1 MTPESR
7 YWLRFQLVL
16 AVTGAVLWYGGVLL
30 DSEFVSGLGVGL
42 LVSALALRIQ
52 RRRAGR
58 EQ

>member
-16 AVTGAVLWYGGVLL
+16 AATGAVLWYGGVLL
-30 DSEFVSGLGVGL
+30 DSEFVPGLGVGL